1 MPRPRLTRRMVRAW
15 LDQDDAERLD
25 KIAAGRGVDVP
36 TLVAETL
43 YPLLDAEEQ
52 GEFMFTVTLGAE
64 DVRTLRG
71 SIERLCSDEPD
82 PVNIDEEIPKWLGVY
97 CRLGIERDADS
108 N

>member
-1 MPRPRLTRRMVRAW
+1 L
-15 LDQDDAERLD
+15 ER
-25 KIAAGRGVDVP
+25 IATGRNIDVP

-52 GEFMFTVTLGAE
+52 GEFMFTVMLGAN
-64 DVRTLRG
+64 DVRTLR
-71 SIERLCSDEPD
+71 STIERLCSDEPD
-82 PVNIDEEIPKWLGVY
+82 PVNIDEELPKWLAVY

>member
-1 MPRPRLTRRMVRAW
+1 MPHPRLTRRMVRAW

-36 TLVAETL
+36 TLVADTL
-43 YPLLDAEEQ
+43 YPMLDAEER
-52 GEFMFTVTLGAE
+52 GESFTVTLAAN
-64 DVRTLRG
+64 DVRTLR
-71 SIERLCSDEPD
+71 STIERLCSDEPE
-82 PVNIDEEIPKWLGVY
+82 PVNIDEELPKWLAVY